1 MKPLFSIHEGEFL
14 VGDYITR
21 NMSKK
26 YEVWVPAKDMGVDLL
41 VTTKKGKRRGC

>member
-1 MKPLFSIHEGEFL
+1 MKSLFSIHEGEFL

-26 YEVWVPAKDMGVDLL
+26 YEVWVPAKGMGEDCVAPAGLGEG
-41 VTTKKGKRRGC
+41 VGG

>member
-21 NMSKK
+21 NMSKNTDRD
-26 YEVWVPAKDMGVDLL
+26 YTDYLDN
-41 VTTKKGKRRGC
+41 